1 MTYENINN
9 LLLKQVDNISRVSA
23 NASIQGQIYILKQ
36 VMIYLQSEIQK
47 LEKREEE
54 TSLLPTKEE
63 AQQMSLF
70 PETMNDWDMGI
81 LVEKKVKE
89 FIEQGNDK
97 KTARRLAHGYCQ
109 DKQICRACSNPVR
122 PDNWSNKRQE
132 YCLACG

>member
-1 MTYENINN
+1 MTYKNINN

-23 NASIQGQIYILKQ
+23 NASIQGQIHILKQ

-70 PETMNDWDMGI
+70 PETMND
-81 LVEKKVKE
+81 
-89 FIEQGNDK
+89 
-97 KTARRLAHGYCQ
+97 
-109 DKQICRACSNPVR
+109 
-122 PDNWSNKRQE
+122 
-132 YCLACG
+132 

>member
-9 LLLKQVDNISRVSA
+9 LLLKQVENINRVSA
-23 NASIQGQIYILKQ
+23 NASIQGQIHILKQ

-70 PETMNDWDMGI
+70 PETMND
-81 LVEKKVKE
+81 
-89 FIEQGNDK
+89 
-97 KTARRLAHGYCQ
+97 
-109 DKQICRACSNPVR
+109 
-122 PDNWSNKRQE
+122 
-132 YCLACG
+132 

>member
-9 LLLKQVDNISRVSA
+9 LLLKQVDNINRVSA
-23 NASIQGQIYILKQ
+23 NASIQGQIHILKQ

-70 PETMNDWDMGI
+70 PETMND
-81 LVEKKVKE
+81 
-89 FIEQGNDK
+89 
-97 KTARRLAHGYCQ
+97 
-109 DKQICRACSNPVR
+109 
-122 PDNWSNKRQE
+122 
-132 YCLACG
+132 

>member
-23 NASIQGQIYILKQ
+23 NASIQGQIHILKQ

-70 PETMNDWDMGI
+70 PETMND
-81 LVEKKVKE
+81 
-89 FIEQGNDK
+89 
-97 KTARRLAHGYCQ
+97 
-109 DKQICRACSNPVR
+109 
-122 PDNWSNKRQE
+122 
-132 YCLACG
+132 

>member
-9 LLLKQVDNISRVSA
+9 LLLKQVDNISKVSA
-23 NASIQGQIYILKQ
+23 NASIQGQIHILKQ

-70 PETMNDWDMGI
+70 PETMND
-81 LVEKKVKE
+81 
-89 FIEQGNDK
+89 
-97 KTARRLAHGYCQ
+97 
-109 DKQICRACSNPVR
+109 
-122 PDNWSNKRQE
+122 
-132 YCLACG
+132 

>member
-23 NASIQGQIYILKQ
+23 NASIQGQIHILKQ

-70 PETMNDWDMGI
+70 SETMND
-81 LVEKKVKE
+81 
-89 FIEQGNDK
+89 
-97 KTARRLAHGYCQ
+97 
-109 DKQICRACSNPVR
+109 
-122 PDNWSNKRQE
+122 
-132 YCLACG
+132 

>member
-23 NASIQGQIYILKQ
+23 NASIQGQIHILKQ

-63 AQQMSLF
+63 AQQMFLF
-70 PETMNDWDMGI
+70 PETMND
-81 LVEKKVKE
+81 
-89 FIEQGNDK
+89 
-97 KTARRLAHGYCQ
+97 
-109 DKQICRACSNPVR
+109 
-122 PDNWSNKRQE
+122 
-132 YCLACG
+132 

>member
-36 VMIYLQSEIQK
+36 VITHLQSEIQK

-70 PETMNDWDMGI
+70 PETMND
-81 LVEKKVKE
+81 
-89 FIEQGNDK
+89 
-97 KTARRLAHGYCQ
+97 
-109 DKQICRACSNPVR
+109 
-122 PDNWSNKRQE
+122 
-132 YCLACG
+132 

>member
-9 LLLKQVDNISRVSA
+9 LLLKQVDNINKVSA
-23 NASIQGQIYILKQ
+23 NASIQGQIHILKQ

-70 PETMNDWDMGI
+70 SETMND
-81 LVEKKVKE
+81 
-89 FIEQGNDK
+89 
-97 KTARRLAHGYCQ
+97 
-109 DKQICRACSNPVR
+109 
-122 PDNWSNKRQE
+122 
-132 YCLACG
+132 

>member
-9 LLLKQVDNISRVSA
+9 LLLKQVDNINKVSA
-23 NASIQGQIYILKQ
+23 NASIQGQIHILKQ

-70 PETMNDWDMGI
+70 PETMND
-81 LVEKKVKE
+81 
-89 FIEQGNDK
+89 
-97 KTARRLAHGYCQ
+97 
-109 DKQICRACSNPVR
+109 
-122 PDNWSNKRQE
+122 
-132 YCLACG
+132 

>member
-36 VMIYLQSEIQK
+36 VITHLQSEIQK
-47 LEKREEE
+47 LQKREEE

-70 PETMNDWDMGI
+70 PETMND
-81 LVEKKVKE
+81 
-89 FIEQGNDK
+89 
-97 KTARRLAHGYCQ
+97 
-109 DKQICRACSNPVR
+109 
-122 PDNWSNKRQE
+122 
-132 YCLACG
+132 

>member
-9 LLLKQVDNISRVSA
+9 LLLKQVDNINRVSA
-23 NASIQGQIYILKQ
+23 NASIQGQIHILKQ

-70 PETMNDWDMGI
+70 SETMND
-81 LVEKKVKE
+81 
-89 FIEQGNDK
+89 
-97 KTARRLAHGYCQ
+97 
-109 DKQICRACSNPVR
+109 
-122 PDNWSNKRQE
+122 
-132 YCLACG
+132 